1 MLKIEEPEGA
11 QGGVETGWD
20 RAAVWRLAF
29 RPFYLLA
36 AAFAAVAVPLWVA
49 RYFGALASWPQID
62 LNWHMHEMVFG
73 FAVAVIV
80 GFLFTAAR
88 AWTNLWTPR
97 RAGLA
102 GFVVLWL
109 AGRVAMLSGIAWL
122 GAVVDMLFLPL
133 AALAL
138 FGVFARAGNKRNY
151 FLVGLLSIL
160 SILNLLFHLSVAGLV
175 QLSPIA
181 AIEAAI
187 LVIVI
192 IELTI
197 SGRVLPM
204 FTANGAPGTKPVVH
218 PRRDRIGM
226 LLTALA
232 CIAWVVGAPGP
243 LTAALAITAGSSLAV
258 RLLGWQPHRTLRV
271 PLLWIMHLSYAWIP
285 AGFFLLALAA
295 LQLVSASAAFH
306 ALAVG
311 SMAGLIMGMI
321 TRTTLGHTGRPL
333 LAGKMET
340 AMFVLIQLGAFARVA
355 AALMPGFYK
364 MGIMLAG
371 TAWSAAFLLYL
382 VVYAPYLMRPR
393 IDGKEG

>member
-1 MLKIEEPEGA
+1 MLKIEEPEGTH
-11 QGGVETGWD
+11 GEVETGWD
-20 RAAVWRLAF
+20 RAAVWRLGF

-36 AAFAAVAVPLWVA
+36 AAFSAIAIPLWVA

-88 AWTNLWTPR
+88 AWTKLWTPR

-102 GFVVLWL
+102 GFALLWL
-109 AGRVAMLSGIAWL
+109 AGRLAMLSGIAWL
-122 GAVVDMLFLPL
+122 GAVVDLLFLPL

-151 FLVGLLSIL
+151 FLVGLLGIL
-160 SILNLLFHLSVAGLV
+160 SLLNLLFHLSVAGLV
-175 QLSPIA
+175 PLSPIA

-187 LVIVI
+187 LVVVI

-197 SGRVLPM
+197 GGRVIPM
-204 FTANGAPGTKPVVH
+204 FTTNGAPGTKPVVH
-218 PRRDRIGM
+218 PRRDQIGM

-232 CIAWVVGAPGP
+232 CMAWVVGAPGP
-243 LTAALAITAGSSLAV
+243 LTAALALAAGSSLAV

-285 AGFFLLALAA
+285 VGFFLLALAA
-295 LQLVSASAAFH
+295 LQLVPASAAFH

-311 SMAGLIMGMI
+311 SMAGLIMGMM

-333 LAGKMET
+333 RAGKMET
-340 AMFVLIQLGAFARVA
+340 AMFVLIQAGAFARVA
-355 AALMPGFYK
+355 AALVPDLYR

-371 TAWSAAFLLYL
+371 TAWGAAFLLYL
-382 VVYAPYLMRPR
+382 VVYAPYLMQPR